1 MTNDRKHLT
10 AAEVGKSPEAVRCKR
25 VKARHLCLLLLK
37 FRPDDICTLKTKPA
51 FMRWLSVSETVFV
64 TI

>member
-10 AAEVGKSPEAVRCKR
+10 AAEVGKSLEAMRCNR
-25 VKARHLCLLLLK
+25 FEARHLCLLLVK
-37 FRPDDICTLKTKPA
+37 FRSDDICTLKTKPA